1 MNILRVGVTALAVLT
16 GTWVWQPAPVRA
28 QGAGSPEALAA
39 ARDLFSLMSKDMVVQ
54 MSRQLSAQ
62 MWPLIETE
70 LSGKADA
77 ETLAKL
83 RGEFERIQI
92 DNLLIVMKDAP
103 AIYARHFT
111 AAELRELI
119 AFNRSATGQKA
130 LHEMPQVMSETIA
143 LIVPRMQDLQKQTKD
158 GFDKILRE
166 RGYLK

>member
-1 MNILRVGVTALAVLT
+1 
-16 GTWVWQPAPVRA
+16 
-28 QGAGSPEALAA
+28 
-39 ARDLFSLMSKDMVVQ
+39 
-54 MSRQLSAQ
+54 
-62 MWPLIETE
+62 
-70 LSGKADA
+70 
-77 ETLAKL
+77 
-83 RGEFERIQI
+83 
-92 DNLLIVMKDAP
+92 MKDAP